1 MRIITVEKYFN
12 PQAIALIDEPGYQK
26 VLDRSFI
33 KKMCQRII
41 NYQGARIIIT
51 QPSWAQNIVQHHLGK
66 KSCD

>member
-1 MRIITVEKYFN
+1 MEKYFN
-12 PQAIALIDEPGYQK
+12 PQAIVLVDEPDYQK
-26 VLDRSFI
+26 VLDRPFI

-51 QPSWAQNIVQHHLGK
+51 QPPWAQNMVQPHLGK